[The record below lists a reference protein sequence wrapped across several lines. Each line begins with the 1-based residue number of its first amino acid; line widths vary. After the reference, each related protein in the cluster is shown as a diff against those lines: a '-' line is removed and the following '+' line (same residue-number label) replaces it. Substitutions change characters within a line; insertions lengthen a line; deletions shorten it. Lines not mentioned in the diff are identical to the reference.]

1 MLRKR
6 LSESW
11 KQKRERKSRTTA
23 SIEQNRKTKRK
34 IDSQPNKQQ
43 QHMLADFVVLMFFAQ
58 ENFHLK

>member
-1 MLRKR
+1 LETKKRK
-6 LSESW
+6 
-11 KQKRERKSRTTA
+11 KERRSRTTA
-23 SIEQNRKTKRK
+23 SIEQNKKTERK